1 MKKFHPGDI
10 KRLVFDLDSISF
22 NFDEE
27 AWENF
32 RKFIQVLDDRDFE
45 TLLIANSIE
54 LASWEN
60 FSRLSILQGKCED
73 AYQNNSSLS
82 GPDVFWFSEQ
92 LSLQK
97 KLSNSTRNFAGSN
110 SQTLQIGGLQYQN
123 LFDMLQIFHPSKI
136 TATDLSNSIFKL
148 KQDSERD
155 PLVIGIGGPDD

>member
-123 LFDMLQIFHPSKI
+123 LYDMLQIFHPSKI
-136 TATDLSNSIFKL
+136 TATDL
-148 KQDSERD
+148 
-155 PLVIGIGGPDD
+155 